1 LKASDFVQT
10 YASRGPAAW
19 EAAAL
24 EMAKAGTLV
33 PWPLVPVSFT
43 DGTRT
48 LTIFVASD
56 YLAVGE
62 PGDILRLP
70 LTPMT
75 AQKIADVFGM
85 LLPTPKM
92 VKTIHEQ
99 APIKLATRGL
109 VPNKNA
115 DLKQYATQNAAIE
128 AEIAGRAGLTSGS
141 KKDVVLGNQY
151 KPGKVVIYGWMQP
164 NVPAGRDPF
173 PMMTAPWRVQPYS
186 PVHVETHVDYSHG
199 IRLVSPDGDL
209 DGVPVNVEAV
219 LRDPARASLL
229 SDEGPLKTTRYN
241 VPKGNL
247 TPVPYIP
254 AAPRMVDQGLAWI
267 QEQVLERKN

>member
-1 LKASDFVQT
+1 MRGSDFVKT
-10 YASRGPAAW
+10 YALRGPAAW

-24 EMAKAGTLV
+24 SMAKSGSLIQ
-33 PWPLVPVSFT
+33 WPLVPVTFT
-43 DGTRT
+43 DGTQT

-62 PGDILRLP
+62 PGDVVRLP
-70 LTPMT
+70 LTPLT

-92 VKTIHEQ
+92 VKGIHEQ
-99 APIKLATRGL
+99 ATNKLTTRGL
-109 VPNKNA
+109 VPNKYA
-115 DLKQYATQNAAIE
+115 DLAQYAQQNAAIE
-128 AEIAGRAGLTSGS
+128 AELAGRSGLTSGS

-151 KPGKVVIYGWMQP
+151 RPGKVLIYGWMKP
-164 NVPAGRDPF
+164 DVPPGKDAS
-173 PMMTAPWRVQPYS
+173 PMATAPWRTQPYS
-186 PVHVETHVDYSHG
+186 PVHGEGYVDYSHG
-199 IRLVSPDGDL
+199 IRLVSPDADL
-209 DGVPVNVEAV
+209 DGQPVKLASV
-219 LRDPARASLL
+219 LQDPARASLV

-254 AAPRMVDQGLAWI
+254 TAPSMIDQGLAWI
-267 QEQVLERKN
+267 QQQVLEKKV